1 MTSTLYDQIKD
12 ICQEIQQGA
21 NDALKAAI
29 DKNARYGVKL
39 LKEKSPKRSGVYAQG
54 WKSVAVKKSDGLY
67 EKVIK
72 NKVYQLTWL
81 LEYGHDVI
89 NNGNGVGLTVIGRA
103 KAKPHISVVREILE
117 KRIEADVESELDKRL

>member
-1 MTSTLYDQIKD
+1 MTQIDLYDQIKN

-54 WKSVAVKKSDGLY
+54 WQSVSVFTKKSGLY
-67 EKVIK
+67 ERVIK
-72 NKVYQLTWL
+72 NKVWRLTWL
-81 LEYGHDVI
+81 LEYGHDDVRF
-89 NNGNGVGLTVIGRA
+89 GKVHGRF
-103 KAKPHISVVREILE
+103 KAIPHISVVREILE
-117 KRIEADVESELDKRL
+117 KRIEADVESELNKRL